1 MAGPTSSLSPH
12 LDNRNTQ
19 RRRILF
25 ASATLFVLALLAV
38 LAGWIFFHGLVPP
51 ASNPFIGDYPEAS
64 LIREWETLRR
74 RYLIPH
80 REPIFDALVLSA
92 SLLLVTLVMGVRR
105 SLRRCAANRRQ
116 VLARYES
123 ELETKE
129 FLKVK
134 NDLRTGDIQLLSTT
148 AQIIGGF
155 VLLCGIYFAWGNLV
169 ATREGQITDRFI
181 RAIDQL
187 GAIGK
192 DGKPQRE
199 IRLGGIYGLER
210 IARESAEDEESIRD
224 IFIAYIRVNAPW
236 TGDNAASKEGQTVV
250 PATENRVRP
259 QVDIQTALTFLVQPP
274 TSHLGL
280 DLSGVDLRGVA
291 LGFADL
297 QWAILNDAD
306 LDSATMTS
314 AQITFAQLR
323 GTHLKGAD
331 LMWTQMT
338 GAYLGF
344 SHLEGADLRGARLD
358 HAYLFSAHLDGA
370 FLNVASLDHAS
381 FGWASLTGTHLG
393 DTDLSRAEGLTQ
405 KQVDSAYGNLKT
417 KLPFGIHMPE
427 SWRTKGDDWSVGISQ
442 RQPDQELKYFLE
454 PLIKSR
460 V

>member
-12 LDNRNTQ
+12 LDDRNTQ

-51 ASNPFIGDYPEAS
+51 ASNPFIGDYPEAP

-80 REPIFDALVLSA
+80 RELIFDALVLSA
-92 SLLLVTLVMGVRR
+92 SLFLVTLVMRVQR

-116 VLARYES
+116 LLARYES

-134 NDLRTGDIQLLSTT
+134 NDLHTSDIQLIATT
-148 AQIIGGF
+148 AQIIGGI
-155 VLLCGIYFAWGNLV
+155 VLIFGIYFAWENLV

-187 GAIGK
+187 GATSEE
-192 DGKPQRE
+192 DKPQRE
-199 IRLGGIYGLER
+199 IRLGGIYGLVR
-210 IARESAEDEESIRD
+210 IARESPKDEESISE
-224 IFIAYIRVNAPW
+224 IFVDYIRVNAPW

-250 PATENRVRP
+250 PAEYNRVHP
-259 QVDIQTALTFLVQPP
+259 QVDIQTALTFIVQPAN
-274 TSHLGL
+274 SRLGL
-280 DLSGVDLRGVA
+280 DLSGVDLRGA
-291 LGFADL
+291 ELSFANLQLG
-297 QWAILNDAD
+297 ILNNAD
-306 LDSATMTS
+306 LDSATMVS
-314 AQITFAQLR
+314 AKMTDAQLR

-331 LMWTQMT
+331 LKWAEMT
-338 GAYLGF
+338 VAYLGF

-370 FLNVASLDHAS
+370 FLNVASLDHAF

-417 KLPFGIHMPE
+417 KLPLGIHMPE
-427 SWRTKGDDWSVGISQ
+427 SWRTKGDDFSIGISQ
-442 RQPDQELKYFLE
+442 RRPDQELQ
-454 PLIKSR
+454 R
-460 V
+460 